1 MIKDRLES
9 LKAAQARDNGETL
22 VAGQVNLEMEKQ
34 DLGDMEDFFKQVEE
48 IRGMIDRVNSQVEV
62 VKKHHCEI
70 LSSSQPD
77 ENVKQALD
85 DLMADVKDT
94 SAKIR
99 NKLKALEPTP
109 EEASKDASARMKSTQ
124 HSTLTRLFVNAMTE
138 YNTIQTNYRDR
149 CKARIQRQLKITG
162 RDTTDEELEQMLET
176 GNVEIFTQ
184 GIIMETQQARQ
195 SLADIEARHD
205 DIIKLETS
213 IRELH
218 NLFMDMAVLVET
230 QGEVL
235 DRIENHVQQSQ
246 EFVESAKVETKSAL
260 KYQGKARRKKILI
273 IICVIVLLLLLALI
287 LGITLS

>member
-9 LKAAQARDNGETL
+9 LKA
-22 VAGQVNLEMEKQ
+22 
-34 DLGDMEDFFKQVEE
+34 VEE

>member
-230 QGEVL
+230 QGLMVDSIEKHVL
-235 DRIENHVQQSQ
+235 SAVKYVEEAKINIKKAKKVQS
-246 EFVESAKVETKSAL
+246 KVRK
-260 KYQGKARRKKILI
+260 KKILI